1 MPERA
6 STLKTILSSR
16 MLVML
21 LTGFA
26 SGLPL
31 LLTGSTLQAWLTDE
45 KIDLSTIGLFALV
58 GLPYTI
64 KFLWSPVL
72 DRVVPPFLGRR
83 RGWMLILQ
91 VIAAI
96 SIATLGLLHPATNP
110 WLLAAVAVAVTFFS
124 ASQDVVFDAFRRES
138 LPDKELGLGTSV
150 FIGGYR
156 LAMLVSGALAL
167 ALADRIPWRSVYLI
181 MAGCMVVGI
190 VTTLLCDEPE
200 VEAPPP
206 RTLTEAV
213 VEPFLEFFRRPG
225 ALWILAFILFYKLGD
240 QMASALT
247 TPFVLS
253 LGFTKTELAAIA
265 KVFGMGALIAGG
277 LLGGILM
284 LRIGIKR
291 SLWIFG
297 GAQVLG
303 ILTFAVLATAGRV
316 PALLATTI
324 VAENLAF
331 GMGGAAY
338 AAFMASV
345 TNKRFTATQYA
356 LFSSLLGAVRV
367 FTAAPSGFLA
377 RATGWT
383 GYFLLCAVLTIPGL
397 LILFKVA
404 PWHESDPANDS
415 S

>member
-1 MPERA
+1 MSARA
-6 STLKTILSSR
+6 STLKTILSAR

-83 RGWMLILQ
+83 RGWMLLLQ
-91 VIAAI
+91 VISAIAIAA
-96 SIATLGLLHPATNP
+96 LGLLHPATNP
-110 WLLAAVAVAVTFFS
+110 WLVASVAVVVTFFS

-138 LPDKELGLGTSV
+138 LPDHELGLGTSV

-190 VTTLLCDEPE
+190 VTTLLCDEPK
-200 VEAPPP
+200 VDAPPP

-213 VEPFLEFFRRPG
+213 VEPFLEFFRRRD
-225 ALWILAFILFYKLGD
+225 ALWILAFILLYKLGD

-247 TPFVLS
+247 TPFVLD

-265 KVFGMGALIAGG
+265 KVFGMGALIGGG

-284 LRIGIKR
+284 LRLGIKR

-303 ILTFAVLATAGRV
+303 ILTFALLATAGRV
-316 PALLATTI
+316 HALLATTI
-324 VAENLAF
+324 IAENLAF

-377 RATGWT
+377 EATGWT

-397 LILFKVA
+397 LILVKVA
-404 PWHESDPANDS
+404 PWHEANQS
-415 S
+415 VEHS